1 MAYLSSLNRVL
12 RMAIVAGFCVITQ
25 TSALA
30 YDIPKSKKLVESE
43 DVEILNKISKA
54 VSTVAQAS
62 NRAIAFV
69 SVSKTVKG
77 MPFPSMPFEFF
88 FGPGAPNQRGGK
100 MPDQKQQGL
109 GSGFVIDLSKG
120 YVLTNNH
127 VVADADEISL
137 KLANGQTYEAKV
149 VGKDKNTDVA
159 VVQIKDQNFSRKDLG
174 ELTLADSDQVR
185 VGDFVIALGAPFGLE
200 SSLSFGTVSALGR
213 GSLSITEL
221 GDFIQTDAAINPG
234 NSGGPLLNTYGE
246 VIGINTAIFS
256 KSGAYNGI
264 GFAIPANLV
273 RTVAEQLINEGSI
286 KRGFLGVQLRGSV
299 DPETAK
305 DMGLPENT
313 KGALVAGVEPSGPAA
328 KAGFEPG
335 DVIVELNGKAVED
348 DIELRNRIGLMKPGS
363 KVNVKIFRNGK
374 KKDIS
379 ATLANYQDN
388 SGLPD
393 EEVKSDS
400 KPFGMSLSNITR
412 QAKEQYGIRSSQG
425 ALVTQV
431 EPDSSADRAG
441 IQPGDVIV
449 KVNNSDV
456 KDPKDFIRQISDK
469 QRVYLRIE
477 REGREQFVPLR
488 R

>member
-1 MAYLSSLNRVL
+1 MTRAGSCLISYVILGAFLTAANVPSSAFAYE
-12 RMAIVAGFCVITQ
+12 
-25 TSALA
+25 
-30 YDIPKSKKLVESE
+30 IPKSKKLVESD
-43 DVEILNKISKA
+43 DVEILHKISKA

-62 NRAIAFV
+62 SKAVVFV

-77 MPFPSMPFEFF
+77 VPFQGIPFEFF
-88 FGPGAPNQRGGK
+88 FGPGFPNGGGRGQMPEQR
-100 MPDQKQQGL
+100 QQGL

-127 VVADADEISL
+127 VVADADTI
-137 KLANGQTYEAKV
+137 KV
-149 VGKDKNTDVA
+149 VGKDKNTDIA
-159 VVQIKDQNFSRKDLG
+159 VVQIKDDNYSRKDLG
-174 ELTLADSDQVR
+174 ELTLGDSDQVR

-273 RTVAEQLINEGSI
+273 RTVSEQLINEGSI
-286 KRGFLGVQLRGSV
+286 KRGYLGVQLRGAV

-313 KGALVAGVEPSGPAA
+313 RGALVVGVEPGGPAS

-335 DVIVELNGKAVED
+335 DVVVELNGRQVED
-348 DIELRNRIGLMKPGS
+348 DVELRNRIGLMKPGS
-363 KVNVKIFRNGK
+363 KVAVKVFRNGK
-374 KKDIS
+374 ALS
-379 ATLANYQDN
+379 LNATLGNFQQMVA
-388 SGLPD
+388 SESD
-393 EEVKSDS
+393 ESDAES
-400 KPFGMSLSNITR
+400 KPFGLSLSPVTKQTR
-412 QAKEQYGIRSSQG
+412 EQYNVRANRG
-425 ALVTQV
+425 AIVTQV
-431 EPDSSADRAG
+431 DPDSSADRAG
-441 IQPGDVIV
+441 IQAGDVILR
-449 KVNNSDV
+449 VNNSDV
-456 KDPKDFIRQISDK
+456 KDLKDFLK
-469 QRVYLRIE
+469 QVSGKKRIYLRIE
-477 REGREQFVPLR
+477 REGRELFVPLR